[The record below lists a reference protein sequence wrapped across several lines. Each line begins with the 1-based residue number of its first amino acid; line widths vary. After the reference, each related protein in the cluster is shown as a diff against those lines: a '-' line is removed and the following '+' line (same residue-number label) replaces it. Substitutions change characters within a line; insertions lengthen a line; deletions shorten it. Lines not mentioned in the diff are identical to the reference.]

1 MAYFSQITST
11 RRFVGPDGCSV
22 LAIYDQCR
30 SYTLYAPVGSED
42 GVTEC
47 FVGEP
52 RSYFSDEVREI
63 SSGGN
68 Y

>member
-1 MAYFSQITST
+1 MAYFSQINST

-30 SYTLYAPVGSED
+30 SYTLYAPVGSCD
-42 GVTEC
+42 GKAVE

-52 RSYFSDEVREI
+52 RAYWPDEVEEI
-63 SSGGN
+63 S
-68 Y
+68 